1 MAKTFADVEKQI
13 RDLEAKIRQLGGKGF
28 PDLDKAIQS
37 MSNNLQQAEAF
48 ASLLSNEVSDLE
60 NVFENIS
67 TTLRN
72 VVRDLDKSTKTTT
85 LITRGFNK
93 LESIASKLVDHRKEE
108 EILTVK
114 QLKNLNKKAKVEYE
128 NLVYARDKAKY
139 ELDNAQALKLNVDYV
154 TKLAAHH
161 KELNEALLTEG
172 SYLRSILDHSLD
184 QVEIE
189 ERIQHTLGLTG
200 QIFKGIEGSLK
211 HIGVESEAIKE
222 ISKDMR
228 KAAESG
234 SQFAVAMSAVKG
246 TFKAA
251 LEGLK
256 DPVVYMKL
264 LIEGFKELYHIGAEF
279 SKETYEIAKN
289 QLVTSKEAHHS
300 AEEIKHLAA
309 HSKEALGYQKNFVEA
324 TNSLNDSL
332 GTSADF
338 SGKTLEDFTNLTKK
352 LGLTNEEASAFARF
366 SQITG
371 KTQEEIVNSIGK
383 QNKGVISNK
392 RIITEVAKVNG
403 QLYAQY
409 KGSPDLIGKA
419 VIQTQKLGISLQQ
432 AQNISKGL
440 LNFESSISAELE
452 AELLTNKQLNFE
464 QARYLALQGD
474 SAGAAQEVL
483 RQVGSLAEYQ
493 RLNVIQQEALAK
505 AAGMETDELAN
516 SLIKQEQLKHILGDQ
531 TSLYQKRIQELK
543 KEGKVEQANEL
554 EKQILQGK
562 TLKIAELNLDAQSRI
577 SAASEK
583 MKDSFNSMIAGPLGT
598 IVETVASLF
607 EKLATSNIGRA
618 LFAGVGLIGA
628 VTIGVGA
635 ILALGNT
642 IKNLMYGQP
651 GHTYDRPLYVFVK
664 NTGAMTG
671 AVGRGSR
678 GQLGPQL
685 PPNYKPPVPYGP
697 QLPPPTPPVT
707 PPLQYGPQLPPGGL
721 PKSLSY
727 LKKLK
732 GLTKYLP
739 YVGAAVTL
747 ASSVSE
753 DKGFWETITRT
764 GLTLGGGALGG
775 LLAGAV
781 ATGTGGLGALTAPAL
796 VAGGSLAGESLGDA
810 IFGAP
815 MAMGGIVPPGYPN
828 DTFPAK
834 LSSGEAVVSIDKL
847 YAKLDDLITATK
859 AGGNVI
865 MDGSKFAHI
874 GAMNTFSV

>member
-13 RDLEAKIRQLGGKGF
+13 RDLEARIRQLGGEGY
-28 PDLDKAIQS
+28 PDLNKAIQA
-37 MSNNLQQAEAF
+37 MSSNLGNAERF
-48 ASLLSNEVSDLE
+48 AKSLSEEVKDLE
-60 NVFENIS
+60 NVFDTISATLKNI
-67 TTLRN
+67 
-72 VVRDLDKSTKTTT
+72 VRDLNDQTKATTR
-85 LITRGFNK
+85 INRSYNK
-93 LESIASKLVDHRKEE
+93 LESIARTLSEHSKNE
-108 EILTVK
+108 EILTVR
-114 QLKNLNKKAKVEYE
+114 QLKNLAKKAKIEYE
-128 NLVYARDKAKY
+128 ELVIARDKALIDSKNSNLSNNERAKSLKY
-139 ELDNAQALKLNVDYV
+139 YKVVNAELTAKKSSVKDLLNH
-154 TKLAAHH
+154 T
-161 KELNEALLTEG
+161 
-172 SYLRSILDHSLD
+172 LD

-200 QIFKGIEGSLK
+200 HIFKGIEGSLK
-211 HIGVESEAIKE
+211 HIGIESEAIKE

-228 KAAESG
+228 KAADSG
-234 SQFAVAMSAVKG
+234 SQFAVAMTAVKG

-324 TNSLNDSL
+324 TNLLNDSL

-531 TSLYQKRIQELK
+531 TSLYQKRIQELR

-562 TLKIAELNLDAQSRI
+562 TLKIAELNLDAQSRM

-583 MKDSFNSMIAGPLGT
+583 MKDSLNSIIAGPLGT

-607 EKLATSNIGRA
+607 EKLVTSNIGKA

-628 VTIGVGA
+628 VIVGVGA
-635 ILALGNT
+635 MLALGNT
-642 IKNLMYGQP
+642 IKNLRYGQP
-651 GHTYDRPLYVFVK
+651 GHSYDRPLYVFATNSKGEFTGGLTGETIRGGRKKKKK
-664 NTGAMTG
+664 NNSSLPPTTN
-671 AVGRGSR
+671 SS
-678 GQLGPQL
+678 QL
-685 PPNYKPPVPYGP
+685 PP
-697 QLPPPTPPVT
+697 T
-707 PPLQYGPQLPPGGL
+707 GGL

-739 YVGAAVTL
+739 WVGTAVTL

-753 DKGFWETITRT
+753 DKGFWETLIRT
-764 GLTLGGGALGG
+764 GLTWGGGAIGG
-775 LLAGAV
+775 VIAAGETIATSGFGAV
-781 ATGTGGLGALTAPAL
+781 AAPAL
-796 VAGGSLAGESLGDA
+796 IAGGAMAGESLGDA

-815 MAMGGIVPPGYPN
+815 MATGGIVPSGYPN

-847 YAKLDDLITATK
+847 YAKFDELITATK

-874 GAMNTFSV
+874 GAMNTFSIG

>member
-1 MAKTFADVEKQI
+1 MAQNFQQLEKQI
-13 RDLEAKIRQLGGKGF
+13 IDLDAKIQRLGGVGF
-28 PDLDKAIQS
+28 IDVDAAILKMNGDLIEANKAVKD
-37 MSNNLQQAEAF
+37 
-48 ASLLSNEVSDLE
+48 LLDEVDDLE
-60 NVFENIS
+60 NVFVGIS
-67 TTLRN
+67 KTLKN
-72 VVRDLDKSTKTTT
+72 VVRDLENSTKTAT
-85 LITRGFNK
+85 LITRSFSK
-93 LESIASKLVDHRKEE
+93 LESIASKLVEHKKDE

-114 QLKNLNKKAKVEYE
+114 QLTSLAKKAKVEYD
-128 NLVYARDKAKY
+128 NLVLNRDIAK
-139 ELDNAQALKLNVDYV
+139 EQLKGLDKSSAYYKKLNSAYLEANAALK
-154 TKLAAHH
+154 K
-161 KELNEALLTEG
+161 KG
-172 SYLRSILDHSLD
+172 SYLEKIVKYSAQEVIN
-184 QVEIE
+184 EKA
-189 ERIQHTLGLTG
+189 IQHTLGLTG
-200 QIFKGIEGSLK
+200 YIFKGIEGSLK
-211 HIGVESEAIKE
+211 HIGIESEAIKE
-222 ISKDMR
+222 IGKNMRNTAKD
-228 KAAESG
+228 G
-234 SQFAVAMSAVKG
+234 SQLAVAMVAVKS

-256 DPVVYMKL
+256 DPVVYTKL
-264 LIEGFKELYHIGAEF
+264 LVEGFKELYHIGAEF

-300 AEEIKHLAA
+300 AEEIKDLAA

-324 TNSLNDSL
+324 TNALNDSL
-332 GTSADF
+332 GTSVDF

-352 LGLTNEEASAFARF
+352 LGLTNEEAASFARF

-383 QNKGVISNK
+383 QNKGVISNR

-583 MKDSFNSMIAGPLGT
+583 MKD
-598 IVETVASLF
+598 
-607 EKLATSNIGRA
+607 
-618 LFAGVGLIGA
+618 
-628 VTIGVGA
+628 
-635 ILALGNT
+635 
-642 IKNLMYGQP
+642 
-651 GHTYDRPLYVFVK
+651 
-664 NTGAMTG
+664 
-671 AVGRGSR
+671 
-678 GQLGPQL
+678 
-685 PPNYKPPVPYGP
+685 
-697 QLPPPTPPVT
+697 
-707 PPLQYGPQLPPGGL
+707 
-721 PKSLSY
+721 
-727 LKKLK
+727 
-732 GLTKYLP
+732 
-739 YVGAAVTL
+739 
-747 ASSVSE
+747 
-753 DKGFWETITRT
+753 
-764 GLTLGGGALGG
+764 
-775 LLAGAV
+775 
-781 ATGTGGLGALTAPAL
+781 
-796 VAGGSLAGESLGDA
+796 
-810 IFGAP
+810 
-815 MAMGGIVPPGYPN
+815 
-828 DTFPAK
+828 
-834 LSSGEAVVSIDKL
+834 
-847 YAKLDDLITATK
+847 
-859 AGGNVI
+859 
-865 MDGSKFAHI
+865 
-874 GAMNTFSV
+874 

>member
-13 RDLEAKIRQLGGKGF
+13 RDLEAKIRQLGGEGY
-28 PDLDKAIQS
+28 PDLDKAIQG
-37 MSNNLQQAEAF
+37 MSNSLENAERF
-48 ASLLSNEVSDLE
+48 AKSLSDEVSDLE
-60 NVFENIS
+60 NVFDSIS
-67 TTLRN
+67 KTLQN
-72 VVRDLDKSTKTTT
+72 VVKDLDNRTKTTT
-85 LITRGFNK
+85 RIIRSFNK
-93 LESIASKLVDHRKEE
+93 LENIASKLSEHKKEE

-114 QLKNLNKKAKVEYE
+114 QLTSLAKKTKLEYDS
-128 NLVYARDKAKY
+128 LVASRDKAKA
-139 ELDNAQALKLNVDYV
+139 ELEYLDVRSKQYKELKHYYDEVNQALI
-154 TKLAAHH
+154 TQ
-161 KELNEALLTEG
+161 G
-172 SYLRSILDHSLD
+172 SYLRKIADYSL
-184 QVEIE
+184 QEVERE
-189 ERIQHTLGLTG
+189 KEIQQTLGLTG
-200 QIFKGIEGSLK
+200 QIFKGIEKSLE
-211 HIGVESEAIKE
+211 HIGIESEAIKE
-222 ISKDMR
+222 ISKNMR
-228 KAAESG
+228 DAAKSG
-234 SQFAVAMSAVKG
+234 SQLAVAMTAVKS

-264 LIEGFKELYHIGAEF
+264 LVEGFKELYHIGAEF

-300 AEEIKHLAA
+300 AEEIKDLAA

-324 TNSLNDSL
+324 TNALNDSL
-332 GTSADF
+332 GTSVDF

-352 LGLTNEEASAFARF
+352 LGLTNDEAASFARF

-392 RIITEVAKVNG
+392 KVLTEVAKVNG

-419 VIQTQKLGISLQQ
+419 VIQTQKLGITLQQ
-432 AQNISKGL
+432 AQGIAKGL

-452 AELLTNKQLNFE
+452 AELLTGKQLNLE

-531 TSLYQKRIQELK
+531 TSLYQKRIQELR

-562 TLKIAELNLDAQSRI
+562 TLEIAELNLDAQSRI

-583 MKDSFNSMIAGPLGT
+583 MKDSFNSIIAGPLGT

-642 IKNLMYGQP
+642 IRNLFTDKRGDF
-651 GHTYDRPLYVFVK
+651 YDKPIYTFNTNTK
-664 NTGAMTG
+664 DGGTGAIEGVTTE
-671 AVGRGSR
+671 RDYRSY
-678 GQLGPQL
+678 PQTSTSGKL
-685 PPNYKPPVPYGP
+685 AK
-697 QLPPPTPPVT
+697 
-707 PPLQYGPQLPPGGL
+707 
-721 PKSLSY
+721 
-727 LKKLK
+727 LKKAGK
-732 GLTKYLP
+732 FANGLNKYLP
-739 YVGAAVTL
+739 YVGAALSL
-747 ASSVSE
+747 ASSVKE
-753 DKGFWETITRT
+753 DKGFWETLIRT
-764 GLTLGGGALGG
+764 GLTWGGGAIGG
-775 LLAGAV
+775 AIAAGETI
-781 ATGTGGLGALTAPAL
+781 ATSGFGAIAAPAL
-796 VAGGSLAGESLGDA
+796 VAGGAMAGESLGDA

-815 MAMGGIVPPGYPN
+815 MAMGGIVPSGYPN

-847 YAKLDDLITATK
+847 YAKFDELITATK

-874 GAMNTFSV
+874 GAMNTFSIG

>member
-13 RDLEAKIRQLGGKGF
+13 RDLDAKIKLLGGKGF
-28 PDLDKAIQS
+28 PDLDKAILS
-37 MSNNLQQAEAF
+37 MSGNLQQAEAF
-48 ASLLSNEVSDLE
+48 ASLLFDKASDLE
-60 NVFENIS
+60 NVFSNIS
-67 TTLRN
+67 TTLQN

-93 LESIASKLVDHRKEE
+93 LESIASKLVEHVNEE
-108 EILTVK
+108 ELLTVK
-114 QLKNLNKKAKVEYE
+114 QLKNLNKKAKAEYE
-128 NLVYARDKAKY
+128 NLVYARDKAKL
-139 ELDNAQALKLNVDYV
+139 ELDSAKNLGISTAYTIKLEEHY
-154 TKLAAHH
+154 
-161 KELNEALLTEG
+161 NEVNKALLTQG
-172 SYLRSILDHSLD
+172 SYLRDIVDYSLD

-324 TNSLNDSL
+324 TNVLNDSL
-332 GTSADF
+332 GTSVDF

-352 LGLTNEEASAFARF
+352 LGLTNDEAASFARF

-383 QNKGVISNK
+383 QNKGVISNRK
-392 RIITEVAKVNG
+392 VLTEVAKVNG

-505 AAGMETDELAN
+505 AAGLETDELAN

-562 TLKIAELNLDAQSRI
+562 TLEIAELNLDAQSRI

-583 MKDSFNSMIAGPLGT
+583 MKDSLNSIIAGPLGT

-607 EKLATSNIGRA
+607 EKLVTSNIGKA

-628 VTIGVGA
+628 VTVGVGA

-651 GHTYDRPLYVFVK
+651 GHTPTRPIYVYDVK
-664 NTGAMTG
+664 TGAMTG
-671 AVGRGSR
+671 AIERGYR

-697 QLPPPTPPVT
+697 QLPPPPTPPI
-707 PPLQYGPQLPPGGL
+707 PYGPQLPPGGL
-721 PKSLSY
+721 SKSLSY

-747 ASSVSE
+747 ASSVNE

-775 LLAGAV
+775 LLAGTATIATSGFGAV
-781 ATGTGGLGALTAPAL
+781 AAPAL

-815 MAMGGIVPPGYPN
+815 MATGGIVPSGYPN

-847 YAKLDDLITATK
+847 YAKFDELITATK

-874 GAMNTFSV
+874 GAMNTFSIG